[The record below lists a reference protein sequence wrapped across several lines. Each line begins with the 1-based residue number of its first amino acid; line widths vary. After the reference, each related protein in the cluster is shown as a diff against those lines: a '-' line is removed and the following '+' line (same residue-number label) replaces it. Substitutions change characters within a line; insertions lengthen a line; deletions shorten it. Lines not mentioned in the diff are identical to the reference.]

1 MASNLRL
8 LKRAQ
13 PAIGVAN
20 ADQRAAE
27 PEEGERP
34 QHTAK
39 CCHVEEE
46 DLGDDHADAHQRCVA
61 QPIATPYKPGGEPG
75 PDKGK
80 PAGGVSVPLRL
91 TTFAPSQYRAAEE
104 VADFEGQP

>member
-1 MASNLRL
+1 MVRSLAVASNLLL

-46 DLGDDHADAHQRCVA
+46 DLDDDQANARQRRVA
-61 QPIATPYKPGGEPG
+61 QPIATPYKPGGEPSPG
-75 PDKGK
+75 KGE

-91 TTFAPSQYRAAEE
+91 TTFA
-104 VADFEGQP
+104 